1 MLGKFIKHELKE
13 TAKHLIP
20 LNLILVLFTVVG
32 CILVGTGLFHQ
43 ESVSVL
49 SAFYIFIYILS
60 IFALFIITGV
70 YLTIRFWKTMYSNQG
85 YLTHTLPVS
94 TGAIL
99 NTKILV
105 SAFWVCA
112 AFIITVL
119 SIFALVR
126 VSAGDT
132 WHSIDMSTFKYM
144 VTSTFGI
151 GYGTFWLYIILTLI
165 LSSFSVILMIFA
177 SLSIGQLFSQHR
189 ILGSAGAFVVLYM
202 IQQIAGII
210 ALCILSIQTAAFDP
224 ETQIESAAFLSK
236 LYHGMFTSALIELIF
251 FIVVFYGTCY
261 YLTKKKLNLE

>member
-1 MLGKFIKHELKE
+1 
-13 TAKHLIP
+13 
-20 LNLILVLFTVVG
+20 
-32 CILVGTGLFHQ
+32 
-43 ESVSVL
+43 
-49 SAFYIFIYILS
+49 
-60 IFALFIITGV
+60 
-70 YLTIRFWKTMYSNQG
+70 
-85 YLTHTLPVS
+85 
-94 TGAIL
+94 
-99 NTKILV
+99 
-105 SAFWVCA
+105 
-112 AFIITVL
+112 
-119 SIFALVR
+119 
-126 VSAGDT
+126 
-132 WHSIDMSTFKYM
+132 M

-224 ETQIESAAFLSK
+224 ETQIESTAFLSK